1 MYKKEAKLRYFSNFT
16 AKIDS
21 MFLHK
26 IKYCFW
32 TILFFSMSSQ
42 PLNAQNRFK
51 GGAILG
57 FNASQ
62 MDGDQAA
69 GYHKVG
75 LNAGLRAIILLQ
87 PKMDI
92 SLDLLYS
99 QRGSRTM
106 EYESPEFRAV
116 TLHYLEVPVLF
127 HYKDWLA
134 QDKNGNSF
142 YKASIEAG
150 VSYGRLFNTVPND
163 AFKLLF
169 FHPLEKDKLTKN
181 DISLTAGITFMF
193 SAHWGV
199 AARTTQSLNRL
210 YNPALYPDDLVLGRY
225 NALRS
230 YFVSFQTIY
239 IF

>member
-1 MYKKEAKLRYFSNFT
+1 ML
-16 AKIDS
+16 
-21 MFLHK
+21 LHK
-26 IKYCFW
+26 IKCCLLAIFLYSICSE
-32 TILFFSMSSQ
+32 LG
-42 PLNAQNRFK
+42 AQNRFK
-51 GGAILG
+51 GGAIFG

-75 LNAGLRAIILLQ
+75 LNTGLRAILLLK
-87 PKMDI
+87 PKMDVT
-92 SLDLLYS
+92 LDLLYS
-99 QRGSRTM
+99 QRGSRTT
-106 EYESPEFRAV
+106 EYEALEFRSV
-116 TLHYLEVPVLF
+116 TLHYLEIPVLF

-134 QDKNGNSF
+134 QDKSGEP
-142 YKASIEAG
+142 YYRASLEAG
-150 VSYGRLFNTVPND
+150 VSYGRLFNIDAND

-169 FHPLEKDKLTKN
+169 YHPLEKDKLNKN

-193 SAHWGV
+193 SAHWGL
-199 AARTTQSLNRL
+199 AARMTQSLNRL
-210 YNPALYPDDLVLGRY
+210 YDPNLYLNDVVLSSY